1 MSLHPRASGRATKM
15 RMASGGQVVPLEQG
29 IVRILPTVV
38 DKDDKDDSLL

>member
-1 MSLHPRASGRATKM
+1 MATVAEGRLSHLCKQ
-15 RMASGGQVVPLEQG
+15 GHEQG